1 MRSADGEMP
10 EQSLKSGEW
19 TELIDE
25 IVADRWFN
33 PETNS
38 VMSVDYDRIE
48 FDRSLDGAEADLVQ
62 SMELGSSFAIVC
74 DTATYD
80 ALGSRVVKN
89 ISELGPVEAIVLD
102 HPHADL
108 ETVEQLKEKIKKYEG
123 IIAVGSGTVNDLT
136 KLATAQQGRQYCVFA
151 TAASM
156 NGYTS
161 STASMKLPSGLK
173 VSMPGQCPKG
183 FFVDLEVSAAA
194 PNYLTAAGFAD
205 CLARSVAQV
214 DWWMSHRLLGSAYFS
229 SPYIIQEEAEKF
241 LNARAGRLPEGDIE
255 AIAALYR
262 VLTLCGLGIAFTGVS
277 HHGSMGEHQIS
288 HYIDC
293 FAGDRHP
300 GTLHGQQVGVA
311 ALTMARLQQQFL
323 DSHAPPQVS
332 ATVIDGDDMARRM
345 GPKIAEECAVEWR
358 KKAFTAESAAA
369 FNEKMARIWPELR
382 AELKAFT
389 IPVSDMHAMLE
400 AVGGPK
406 TSEELGLDQRFY
418 REAVRHNHE
427 MRDRFSFVDIASDA
441 GVLAN
446 FAETQT

>member
-1 MRSADGEMP
+1 MPSADGAMP
-10 EQSLKSGEW
+10 EQSLGPGQW
-19 TELIDE
+19 TGLIDE
-25 IVADRWFN
+25 IVADKWYN

-38 VMSVDYDRIE
+38 VMSVDYDRVVFE
-48 FDRSLDGAEADLVQ
+48 RSLDGAEADLVQ

-74 DTATYD
+74 DAATHD
-80 ALGSRVVKN
+80 ALGGRVAKS
-89 ISELGPVEAIVLD
+89 ISKLGSVDAIVLD

-108 ETVEQLKEKIKKYEG
+108 STVEELKDKIKAYEG

-161 STASMKLPSGLK
+161 STASMNLASGLK
-173 VSMPGQCPKG
+173 VSLPGQCPKG

-194 PNYLTAAGFAD
+194 PSYLTAAGFAD

-214 DWWMSHRLLGSAYFS
+214 DWWMSHRMLGSAYFS
-229 SPYIIQEEAEKF
+229 SPYMIQEEDEKF
-241 LNARAGRLPEGDIE
+241 LNARADKLPEGNIE
-255 AIAALYR
+255 AMAALYR
-262 VLTLCGLGIAFTGVS
+262 VLTLCGLGIAFTGMS
-277 HHGSMGEHQIS
+277 NHGSMGEHQIS

-293 FAGDRHP
+293 FARDRHP

-323 DSHAPPQVS
+323 DSDTPPQIS
-332 ATVIDGDDMARRM
+332 PTVIDQDDMARRM
-345 GPKIAEECAVEWR
+345 GSKIAEECAVEWR
-358 KKAFTAESAAA
+358 KKAFTSESAAA
-369 FNEKMARIWPELR
+369 FNEKMNRIWPELR
-382 AELKAFT
+382 AELQAFT

-406 TSEELGLDQRFY
+406 TSEELGLDQEFF

-427 MRDRFSFVDIASDA
+427 MRNRFSFVDIAADS
-441 GVLAN
+441 GVLAG

>member
-1 MRSADGEMP
+1 
-10 EQSLKSGEW
+10 
-19 TELIDE
+19 
-25 IVADRWFN
+25 
-33 PETNS
+33 
-38 VMSVDYDRIE
+38 
-48 FDRSLDGAEADLVQ
+48 
-62 SMELGSSFAIVC
+62 
-74 DTATYD
+74 
-80 ALGSRVVKN
+80 
-89 ISELGPVEAIVLD
+89 
-102 HPHADL
+102 
-108 ETVEQLKEKIKKYEG
+108 
-123 IIAVGSGTVNDLT
+123 
-136 KLATAQQGRQYCVFA
+136 
-151 TAASM
+151 
-156 NGYTS
+156 
-161 STASMKLPSGLK
+161 MKLPSGLK
-173 VSMPGQCPKG
+173 VSLPGQCPKG

-214 DWWMSHRLLGSAYFS
+214 DWWMSHRMLGSAYFS
-229 SPYIIQEEAEKF
+229 SPYIIQEEAETF

-262 VLTLCGLGIAFTGVS
+262 VLTLCGLGIAFTGMS

-323 DSHAPPQVS
+323 DKDAPPQVS
-332 ATVIDGDDMARRM
+332 ATVIDEDDMARRM

-389 IPVSDMHAMLE
+389 IPESDMHAMLE

-427 MRDRFSFVDIASDA
+427 MRDRFSFIDIAADS
-441 GVLAN
+441 GVLAT